1 MSIIL
6 PGTLIVDG
14 YISKTSYDSIPK
26 EVKII
31 SRLHKSNHISNTI
44 VIHTCNYV
52 TRGSVA
58 GRSSS
63 NAIRPNAVLDSE

>member
-14 YISKTSYDSIPK
+14 YISKTSYDSIPN

-31 SRLHKSNHISNTI
+31 SRLHKSNLISNTI

-58 GRSSS
+58 GHSSS
-63 NAIRPNAVLDSE
+63 NPMRPNAVLDSE

>member
-31 SRLHKSNHISNTI
+31 
-44 VIHTCNYV
+44 
-52 TRGSVA
+52 
-58 GRSSS
+58 
-63 NAIRPNAVLDSE
+63 LDSSKVIISQIPSLYIHVIM